1 MIQEMARPMAKKKAT
16 GAKPTLTDSQL
27 ATLLDDI
34 QGWDDRIPAGPI
46 RTGLVFLGR
55 MQELAKTGG
64 RPDVADVFRLKAMIQ
79 IKDDLESIYKRERNA
94 EGALWGLACWAEGLP
109 RVVAVFGSV
118 FDVDIVPIL
127 AGHQDDAETEFQAAV
142 AWTLLEGAALVKPSG
157 QFVPGELDKQI
168 IEVLT
173 SKGPSTGRQIAE
185 EIGLGSDNGN
195 LKGRLADLTRNGH
208 LKNDGDHKGYY
219 LP

>member
-1 MIQEMARPMAKKKAT
+1 MAKKKAKA
-16 GAKPTLTDSQL
+16 AKPTLTDSQL
-27 ATLLDDI
+27 ASMDDDP
-34 QGWDDRIPAGPI
+34 QGWADRVPAGPI
-46 RTGLVFLGR
+46 RTGLVFLGQ
-55 MQELAKTGG
+55 MAELAKTGG
-64 RPDVADVFRLKAMIQ
+64 RPDVTDVVRLKAMIRV
-79 IKDDLESIYKRERNA
+79 KDDLGSVYKRERNA
-94 EGALWGLACWAEGLP
+94 EALYGLAMWAEGLP

-127 AGHQDDAETEFQAAV
+127 AGHQDDAETEFQAKV